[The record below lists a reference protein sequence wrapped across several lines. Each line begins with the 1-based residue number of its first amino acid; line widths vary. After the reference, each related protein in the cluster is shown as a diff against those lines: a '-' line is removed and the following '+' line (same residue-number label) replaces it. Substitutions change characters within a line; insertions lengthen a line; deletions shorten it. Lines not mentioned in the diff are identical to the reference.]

1 MANTNTDLSDI
12 KQNDWVTRHLPS
24 SWQPYARLARLDR
37 PVGTWLTL
45 LPCIAA
51 LIQAAHGLPDIWRLC
66 IFSIGALLMR
76 SAGSTIN
83 DIWDRD
89 FDKHVERTRFRPLTS
104 GQISLKQAII
114 FLIAQFLASALLLF
128 FINTYSRWLALA
140 LVPLV
145 IIYPLCKRFTY
156 WPQAVLGITF
166 NWGMLIAWT
175 DTLNTLPISAI
186 FMWLGAFTWQIGYDT
201 LYAYT
206 DIQDDEKLGLRSTA
220 RFFGNKGIYWL
231 SGFYTISIILW
242 VIAGYLMPMN
252 WPYYVVMAGV
262 ALHLFW
268 QLQAFDIH
276 NPAKSHKLFTA
287 NIQTGLLLIIAALV
301 GSYLG
306 E

>member
-1 MANTNTDLSDI
+1 MTEPTTDLSDI
-12 KQNDWVTRHLPS
+12 KPNDWVERYLPS
-24 SWQPYARLARLDR
+24 SWGPYARLARLDR

-51 LIQAAHGLPDIWRLC
+51 LIQAADGIPNIWRLI
-66 IFSIGALLMR
+66 IFSLGALLMR

-104 GQISLKQAII
+104 GQVSLNQAIA

-128 FINTYSRWLALA
+128 FINPYSRWLAVA

-156 WPQAVLGITF
+156 WPQAVLGAAF
-166 NWGMLIAWT
+166 NWGMLMAWS
-175 DTLNTLPISAI
+175 DTTNTLPFGAI
-186 FMWLGAFTWQIGYDT
+186 LMWLGALTWQIGYDT

-206 DIQDDEKLGLRSTA
+206 DIKDDERLGLKSTA
-220 RFFGNKGIYWL
+220 RRFGDQGLYWL
-231 SGFYTISIILW
+231 SGFYIISMVLW
-242 VIAGYLMPMN
+242 LLAGWLMDMEKA
-252 WPYYVVMAGV
+252 YYFVMGAV

-268 QLQAFDIH
+268 QLRVFDIQ
-276 NPAKSHKLFTA
+276 NPAQNHMLFKA
-287 NIQTGLLLIIAALV
+287 NIHTGLLLILAALAGV
-301 GSYLG
+301 F
-306 E
+306 